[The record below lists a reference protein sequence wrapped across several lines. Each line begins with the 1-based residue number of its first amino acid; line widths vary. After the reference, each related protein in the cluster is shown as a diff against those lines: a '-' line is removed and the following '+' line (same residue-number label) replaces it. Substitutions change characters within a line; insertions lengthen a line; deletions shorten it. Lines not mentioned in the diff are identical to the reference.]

1 MADRVDPAARVYADA
16 LHQAAEDAGKV
27 QEVDRDLAGFMDAL
41 SENPAVLRALV
52 NPALPG
58 EAKRRVLAR
67 MLDRAEPLARNAV
80 LVLVR
85 HGRLSLLVDLQL
97 AYAELATA
105 AEQVLPIEVTTAIE
119 LDKKALDGLQE
130 RISKAIGRQAEL
142 TARVDPN
149 LIGGLVLRARGVLVD
164 ASVKRR
170 LEELRHALIRTP
182 LPVGSEA

>member
-16 LHQAAEDAGKV
+16 LHQAAQDAGSV
-27 QEVDRDLAGFMDAL
+27 QDVDRDLAAFMDAL
-41 SENPAVLRALV
+41 AENPAVLRALV

-58 EAKRRVLAR
+58 DAKRRILAR
-67 MLDRAEPLARNAV
+67 MLERSSPLARNAV
-80 LVLVR
+80 HVLVR

-97 AYAELATA
+97 AYAELATVE
-105 AEQVLPIEVTTAIE
+105 EQILPVEVTTAV
-119 LDKKALDGLQE
+119 ALDQGALDALQE
-130 RISKAIGRQAEL
+130 RISKAVGRRAEL
-142 TARVDPN
+142 TARVDPV

-170 LEELRHALIRTP
+170 LEELRRALIRTP

>member
-1 MADRVDPAARVYADA
+1 M
-16 LHQAAEDAGKV
+16 
-27 QEVDRDLAGFMDAL
+27 
-41 SENPAVLRALV
+41 
-52 NPALPG
+52 
-58 EAKRRVLAR
+58 
-67 MLDRAEPLARNAV
+67 

-142 TARVDPN
+142 TARVDPD

-170 LEELRHALIRTP
+170 LEELRRALIRTP

>member
-1 MADRVDPAARVYADA
+1 VADRVDPAARVYADA

-41 SENPAVLRALV
+41 GENPAVLRALV

-119 LDKKALDGLQE
+119 LDKKA
-130 RISKAIGRQAEL
+130 IGRQAEL

-170 LEELRHALIRTP
+170 LEELRRALIRTP